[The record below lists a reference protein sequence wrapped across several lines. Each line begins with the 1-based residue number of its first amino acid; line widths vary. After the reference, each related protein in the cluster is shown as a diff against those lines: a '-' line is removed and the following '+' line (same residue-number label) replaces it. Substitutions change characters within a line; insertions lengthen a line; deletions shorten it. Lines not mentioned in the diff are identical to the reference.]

1 MKRLLLLS
9 FCALWLLMAGKP
21 EDDVKAAIDAWK
33 TAVIKKD
40 KATLEKL
47 MHPQITYSHSNAL
60 MENREQA
67 IAAFMAPTMT
77 YKSIDLADTTYRTFG
92 NTVLVQTKMTIN
104 NAQKGVDNTL
114 TLSVLMV
121 WVKDQGRWQMV
132 GRQTTRY
139 PQPQ

>member
-1 MKRLLLLS
+1 MKKLLLLS
-9 FCALWLLMAGKP
+9 FCALSLLIAGKP
-21 EDDVKAAIDAWK
+21 EDDVKAAMEAWK

-60 MENREQA
+60 MENRDQA

-77 YKSIDLADTTYRTFG
+77 YKALDMADTTYRTFG
-92 NTVLVQTKMTIN
+92 NTVLVQTKLTVK
-104 NAQKGVDNTL
+104 NAQNGVDNTL
-114 TLSVLMV
+114 SLSALMV

-139 PQPQ
+139 PQQ